1 MSPTRLM
8 QPITLDGLLAAQDEI
23 QRQST
28 ARTPPVRMRIHPDLR
43 QHLVDQLAPGKT
55 PTFTS
60 INSIPVEDDPSLPEG
75 ALELDPA
82 EGRSPAMVFICRRG
96 RPRTPPCSSC
106 GDFYAPL
113 LCDWKIGLD
122 KKKTCGFRGVPWPF
136 FVASRYACQETT
148 AAMAASNFRSGWI
161 FVRT

>member
-122 KKKTCGFRGVPWPF
+122 KKKTCDRALCARDAYPVPGKKDKHWCPPH
-136 FVASRYACQETT
+136 RRMHE
-148 AAMAASNFRSGWI
+148 AAEKA
-161 FVRT
+161 